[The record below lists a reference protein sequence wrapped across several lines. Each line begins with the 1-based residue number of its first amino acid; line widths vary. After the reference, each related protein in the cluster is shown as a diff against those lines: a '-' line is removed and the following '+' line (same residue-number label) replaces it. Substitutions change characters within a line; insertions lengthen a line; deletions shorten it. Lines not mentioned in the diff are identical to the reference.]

1 MMLSVSLALA
11 KREWVRFIRQ
21 PQRLIGSIGQPLLFW
36 LFLGSGFSPSF
47 KPPGMAEISYL
58 EYFYPGALLMMLLF
72 AGIFSC
78 ITVIEDRDQGFLQS
92 VLAAPVPRMSIV
104 LGKVGG
110 AALIALFQCLILLLA
125 APMVGLVPSLGG
137 AFLLVLGLVL
147 ASLGFTALGFGIA
160 WGMSSTS
167 AFHAVMMVFLMPLW
181 MLSGALFPAVGAP
194 QWLSVVIFLN
204 PISHALDLI
213 RAPFYAD
220 VPSLLADANY
230 LGALAVALG
239 WAGLCL
245 AFSLWRV
252 GRVEK
257 GLAGAPISQDC

>member
-1 MMLSVSLALA
+1 V
-11 KREWVRFIRQ
+11 V
-21 PQRLIGSIGQPLLFW
+21 GSIGQPLLFW

-47 KPPGMAEISYL
+47 KPPGMGEVSYL

-110 AALIALFQCLILLLA
+110 AALIALFQCLILLVA
-125 APMVGLVPSLGG
+125 APMVGLVPGPGG
-137 AFLLVLGLVL
+137 ALLLLMGLVL

-160 WGMSSTS
+160 WGMNST
-167 AFHAVMMVFLMPLW
+167 AGFHAVMMVFLMPLW
-181 MLSGALFPAVGAP
+181 MLSGALFPTAGAP
-194 QWLSVVIFLN
+194 AWLSAVVALN
-204 PISHALDLI
+204 PISHALVLI
-213 RAPFYAD
+213 RAPFYKDAASLFAD
-220 VPSLLADANY
+220 SAYLMSLS
-230 LGALAVALG
+230 VALG
-239 WAGLCL
+239 WAALCL

-257 GLAGAPISQDC
+257 GV